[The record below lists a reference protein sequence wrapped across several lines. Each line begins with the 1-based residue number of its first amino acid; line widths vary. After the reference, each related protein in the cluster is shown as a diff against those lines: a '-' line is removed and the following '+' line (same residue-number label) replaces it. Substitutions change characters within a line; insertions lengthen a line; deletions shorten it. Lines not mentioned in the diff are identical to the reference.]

1 MTAPSPGGAPQGAG
15 SCQHL
20 ARHEGLCPDC
30 GACDHDVIL
39 NGACLACG
47 TTDLDP
53 LAMSP
58 KKLSPSL
65 VPVARLLRR

>member
-1 MTAPSPGGAPQGAG
+1 MPTDQPTACLHPDK
-15 SCQHL
+15 
-20 ARHEGLCPDC
+20 HEGRCPVC

-53 LAMSP
+53 IAMSP
-58 KKLSPSL
+58 KKIDPNL
-65 VPVARLLRR
+65 VPLERLRRRSPP

>member
-1 MTAPSPGGAPQGAG
+1 MTEVAVRCEHPTKQDG
-15 SCQHL
+15 
-20 ARHEGLCPDC
+20 RCPAC

-53 LAMSP
+53 IAMSP
-58 KKLSPSL
+58 KKLDPAL
-65 VPVARLLRR
+65 VPIERLRRR